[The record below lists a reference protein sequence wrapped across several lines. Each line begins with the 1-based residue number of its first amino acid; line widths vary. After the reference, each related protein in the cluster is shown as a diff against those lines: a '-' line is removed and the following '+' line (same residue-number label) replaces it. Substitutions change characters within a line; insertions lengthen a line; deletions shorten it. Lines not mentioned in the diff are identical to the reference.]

1 MLLTNEEWLLTK
13 KRKNDTHT
21 IGLQLTLNVTETT
34 TSANESLPILIL
46 SLSNMELPPFTSEM
60 PIGVVSS
67 IHNMCTWLKYSDT
80 QTFDNYLTAQMVCA
94 ILNDNNDIELSLK
107 NLLI

>member
-1 MLLTNEEWLLTK
+1 
-13 KRKNDTHT
+13 
-21 IGLQLTLNVTETT
+21 
-34 TSANESLPILIL
+34 
-46 SLSNMELPPFTSEM
+46 MELPIFCSEM
-60 PIGVVSS
+60 PIGVISS

-94 ILNDNNDIELSLK
+94 VLNDNKDIELSLK